1 MSAPDTN
8 IDKQTK
14 RHWPAILGIV
24 VALGL
29 GVLIGLWIAGA
40 ADVDGP
46 QMIDSQLAPSSGT
59 GMDLRAA

>member
-14 RHWPAILGIV
+14 RHWPSILGIV

-29 GVLIGLWIAGA
+29 GVLIGLWIAGT

-46 QMIDSQLAPSSGT
+46 QMIGAQLAPLSNT
-59 GMDLRAA
+59 EMDLHAA

>member
-14 RHWPAILGIV
+14 RHWPSILGIV

-46 QMIDSQLAPSSGT
+46 QMTRAQIEPSTGT
-59 GMDLRAA
+59 ATDPHAA